1 MTAPLAPTLLRVV
14 DDLVPEL
21 IAFRRDL
28 HAHPELAF
36 AEHRTTEKIRERI
49 LTAGLTPTD
58 VGATGLVVDLGA
70 EDPRRRVALRGDIDA
85 LPIRERTG
93 LDWSSTV
100 DGVCHACGHDVHTAV
115 LLGAGLALA
124 TVADELADR
133 GVGVRLVF
141 QPAEET
147 MPGGAEKLVELGVM
161 RGVDVAYAVHCD
173 PSIDVG
179 SVGLKEGALTAAADR
194 VIITLGGRGGH
205 TSRPHL
211 TEDLTF
217 ALAKVVTEVPAVLS
231 RRMDPRSGVALV
243 WGQIQAGG
251 AANVIPSSGRAEG
264 TIRMLDASVWGEM
277 EPFLTEIVHEVVE
290 PYGVR
295 ARVDYVRGV
304 PPVINDPK
312 AVAALGR
319 AALTAD
325 VVPVPTPQ
333 SLGGE
338 DFGWLIREGSGAM
351 ARLGTRTPGGTTY
364 DLHQGD
370 LIVDEGAVRAGT
382 RLLTLAAAGEWTRV
396 DDPA

>member
-21 IAFRRDL
+21 LTFRRDL
-28 HAHPELAF
+28 HAHPELGF
-36 AEHRTTEKIRERI
+36 AEHRTTQRLRER
-49 LTAGLTPTD
+49 LAASGLVPQD
-58 VGATGLVVDLGA
+58 VGPTGVVVDLG
-70 EDPRRRVALRGDIDA
+70 DPDPARRVALRGDIDA

-93 LDWSSTV
+93 LDWASTV
-100 DGVCHACGHDVHTAV
+100 DGVCHACGHDVHTTV

-124 TVADELADR
+124 HVADELAER
-133 GVGVRLVF
+133 RVGVRLVF
-141 QPAEET
+141 QPAEEA
-147 MPGGAEKLVELGVM
+147 MPGGAERFVELGVM
-161 RGVDVAYAVHCD
+161 EGVDIAYAVHCD

-179 SVGLKEGALTAAADR
+179 EVGLKEGPLTAAADKVR
-194 VIITLGGRGGH
+194 ITLGGRGGH

-217 ALAKVVTEVPAVLS
+217 ALAKVVTEVPAILS

-243 WGQIQAGG
+243 WGQLHAGG
-251 AANVIPSSGRAEG
+251 AANVIPSTGHAEG
-264 TIRMLDASVWGEM
+264 TLRMLDVAVWDDM
-277 EPFLTEIVHEVVE
+277 EELLTQVVHEVVD

-304 PPVINDPK
+304 PPVVNDPR
-312 AVAALGR
+312 AVASLGR
-319 AALTAD
+319 AATTAGLR
-325 VVPVPTPQ
+325 PVPTPQ

-338 DFGWLIREGSGAM
+338 DFGWLIQASSGAM

-370 LIVDEGAVRAGT
+370 LVVDEGAVRAGT
-382 RLLTLAAAGEWTRV
+382 ALLALSAAGEWTRV
-396 DDPA
+396 EDAD

>member
-28 HAHPELAF
+28 HQHPELSF
-36 AEHRTTEKIRERI
+36 AEHRTTERLRGRLEA
-49 LTAGLTPTD
+49 AGLETVD
-58 VGATGLVVDLGA
+58 VGATGVVVDLGA
-70 EDPRRRVALRGDIDA
+70 AKPRRRVAVRGDIDA

-93 LDWSSTV
+93 LDWASTT
-100 DGVCHACGHDVHTAV
+100 DGVSHACGHDVHTTV
-115 LLGAGLALA
+115 VLGAGLALS
-124 TVADELADR
+124 TVADELAER

-141 QPAEET
+141 QPAEES
-147 MPGGAEKLVELGVM
+147 MPGGAEHLVDLGVM

-173 PSIDVG
+173 PGVDVG
-179 SVGLKEGALTAAADR
+179 EVGLKEGPLTAAADR
-194 VIITLGGRGGH
+194 VQVTLAGRGGH

-211 TEDLTF
+211 SEDLTF
-217 ALAKVVTEVPAVLS
+217 ALAKLVTEVPAILS
-231 RRMDPRSGVALV
+231 RRLDPRSGVALV
-243 WGQIQAGG
+243 WGQIHAGG
-251 AANVIPSSGRAEG
+251 AANVIPSTGVAEG
-264 TIRMLDASVWGEM
+264 TLRMLDPSVWDGM
-277 EPFLTEIVHEVVE
+277 EELVRAVVRDVIE

-304 PPVINDPK
+304 PPVDNDPS

-319 AALTAD
+319 AAMTAGLR
-325 VVPVPTPQ
+325 PVSTPQ

-338 DFGWLIREGSGAM
+338 DFGWLINESGGAM

-370 LIVDEGAVRAGT
+370 LVVDEAAVRAGT
-382 RLLTLAAAGEWTRV
+382 ALLALAAAGEWTRV
-396 DDPA
+396 ED